1 MMALLREFL
10 AIKNNKLSQLKDE
23 TLAESNI
30 CDCADL
36 CNYLQ
41 VHNDDPFWLH
51 TANKYYNALLL
62 EV

>member
-1 MMALLREFL
+1 MALLREFL

-41 VHNDDPFWLH
+41 VHNDDPF
-51 TANKYYNALLL
+51 
-62 EV
+62 